1 MKSFLKYLLVNG
13 MQRYGSFMWFG
24 THVGVTQTEWHWLLE
39 TSLCVG
45 VNVLVVLGLYFE
57 WKDQEKI

>member
-39 TSLCVG
+39 TGLCVS
-45 VNVLVVLGLYFE
+45 VNILIVLGLYFE
-57 WKDQEKI
+57 WQDRDKK

>member
-13 MQRYGSFMWFG
+13 MQRYGSFIWFG

-39 TSLCVG
+39 TSLCVC
-45 VNVLVVLGLYFE
+45 VNVLMILGFYFE

>member
-1 MKSFLKYLLVNG
+1 MKSFLKYLLING

-39 TSLCVG
+39 TGLCVS
-45 VNVLVVLGLYFE
+45 VNILVVLGLYFE
-57 WKDQEKI
+57 WQDRDKK